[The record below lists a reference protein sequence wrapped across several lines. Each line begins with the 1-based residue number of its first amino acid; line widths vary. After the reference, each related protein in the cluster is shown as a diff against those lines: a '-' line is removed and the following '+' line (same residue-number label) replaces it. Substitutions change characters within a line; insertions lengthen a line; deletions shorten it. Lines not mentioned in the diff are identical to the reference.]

1 MAADATLDVQDEVNV
16 LNVLNVLDV
25 LVVGYGPVGAVLAA
39 MLGRRGLSVGVV
51 DPQKEPFPLPR
62 AVGLDEETLRLL
74 VGLPGLAGLLDRVHA
89 SGRSAILG
97 PNRRVLIELG
107 LGDSELGNPVAAFF
121 HQPSFERDLR
131 AGIATLPGV
140 TVHLGRSVTALHQ
153 DGEPAAAGGSGGSGG
168 SSGSGGSDGSGAPD
182 GPVVAELDDGSR
194 LRARWVVGCDGASS
208 SVRAMLGVDYAGSTF
223 TQPWLVVDVETP
235 TPLAHLPYFSFVCD
249 PRRPAVTMPMPGGH
263 RWEWML
269 LPGEDPARMAQADGV
284 RALLSDWVDPDS
296 VRVVRTA
303 VYTFHARAAAR
314 WRVGRILLAGDAAH
328 SMPPFAGQGLGAGL
342 RDAAA
347 LSWRLAE
354 VVGGLAGEDLLDDYE
369 RERRPHVQAMTS
381 AALRVG
387 RVVQTTNPR
396 LSRLTRSVLVTL
408 DHAPGLRRALRGGAA
423 RPRPRLP
430 RGVAGSRPAAG
441 RILPN
446 PRLRTLGGHIVRL
459 DDLLTD
465 AWTLIGHG
473 IDPTA
478 DMDPAARDWVDR
490 RAATALTV
498 VAPGGLRAVS
508 DVSCPAVEDLDGTLL
523 HALRTRR
530 PLPIALVR
538 PDRYF
543 AGLVAAPLLGS
554 DLLDPAGHLRP

>member
-1 MAADATLDVQDEVNV
+1 MTDGA
-16 LNVLNVLDV
+16 VLDV

-39 MLGRRGLSVGVV
+39 LLGRRGLSVGVV
-51 DPQKEPFPLPR
+51 EPQKEPFPLPR

-74 VGLPGLAGLLDRVHA
+74 VGLPGLAGFLDRVHA

-107 LGDSELGNPVAAFF
+107 LGESELGTPVAAFF

-153 DGEPAAAGGSGGSGG
+153 DGEPADAGDPGDPGGTGG
-168 SSGSGGSDGSGAPD
+168 T
-182 GPVVAELDDGSR
+182 VTAELDDGSR

-208 SVRAMLGVDYAGSTF
+208 PVRGMLGVDYVGSTF

-284 RALLSDWVDPDS
+284 RALLSDWVDPDT

-303 VYTFHARAAAR
+303 VYTFHARTAAR

-354 VVGGLAGEDLLDDYE
+354 VIGGLAGEELLDEYE
-369 RERRPHVQAMTS
+369 RERRPHVEAMTS

-430 RGVAGSRPAAG
+430 RGVAGTRPAAG

-446 PRLRTLGGHIVRL
+446 PRLRTLDGRVIRL
-459 DDLLTD
+459 DDLLID

-473 IDPTA
+473 IDPTTGL
-478 DMDPAARDWVDR
+478 DPAARDWVDR

-538 PDRYF
+538 PDRYL
-543 AGLVAAPLLGS
+543 AGLVAAPLRGT
-554 DLLDPAGHLRP
+554 DLPTPVARALL

>member
-1 MAADATLDVQDEVNV
+1 MTDDV
-16 LNVLNVLDV
+16 VLDV

-51 DPQKEPFPLPR
+51 EPQKEPFPLPR

-74 VGLPGLAGLLDRVHA
+74 VGLPGLAGFLDRVHA

-107 LGDSELGNPVAAFF
+107 LGTSELGTPVAAFF

-153 DGEPAAAGGSGGSGG
+153 DGEPAAA
-168 SSGSGGSDGSGAPD
+168 DGTRGLG
-182 GPVVAELDDGSR
+182 GPVIADLDDGSR
-194 LRARWVVGCDGASS
+194 LRARWVVGCDGTSS
-208 SVRAMLGVDYAGSTF
+208 PVRAMLGVDYAGSTF
-223 TQPWLVVDVETP
+223 TQPWLVVDVEVP
-235 TPLAHLPYFSFVCD
+235 RPLAHLPYFSFVCD
-249 PRRPAVTMPMPGGH
+249 PRLPCRCPAATAGSGCCCPGRTRPGWRRPTASARCWATGWTRTRCGSYAPPST
-263 RWEWML
+263 RST
-269 LPGEDPARMAQADGV
+269 PAR
-284 RALLSDWVDPDS
+284 R
-296 VRVVRTA
+296 
-303 VYTFHARAAAR
+303 
-314 WRVGRILLAGDAAH
+314 RVGGSAGSCSPGDAAH

-342 RDAAA
+342 RDVAA

-354 VVGGLAGEDLLDDYE
+354 VVGGLAGDDLLDDYE
-369 RERRPHVQAMTS
+369 RERRPHVEAMTS

-387 RVVQTTNPR
+387 GVVQTTNPR

-408 DHAPGLRRALRGGAA
+408 DHAPACAARCGAA
-423 RPRPRLP
+423 RPG
-430 RGVAGSRPAAG
+430 RGPGCPAASPALVPPAG
-441 RILPN
+441 QFLPN
-446 PRLRTLGGHIVRL
+446 PRLRTLDGRIIRL

-478 DMDPAARDWVDR
+478 DMDPAARDW
-490 RAATALTV
+490 AATALTV
-498 VAPGGLRAVS
+498 VAPGGLRAVG

-523 HALRTRR
+523 RVLRTHR

-538 PDRYF
+538 PDRYL
-543 AGLVAAPLLGS
+543 AGLVAAPLRAT
-554 DLLDPAGHLRP
+554 DLPDSAGRSRP

>member
-1 MAADATLDVQDEVNV
+1 MTDDT
-16 LNVLNVLDV
+16 VLDV

-39 MLGRRGLSVGVV
+39 LLGRHGLSVGLV

-74 VGLPGLAGLLDRVHA
+74 VGLPGLAGFLDRVHT
-89 SGRSAILG
+89 SGRSAVLG
-97 PNRRVLIELG
+97 PDRRVLIELG
-107 LGDSELGNPVAAFF
+107 LGESELGTPVAAFF

-140 TVHLGRSVTALHQ
+140 TVHLGRSVTGLRQ
-153 DGEPAAAGGSGGSGG
+153 DGGPTGADA
-168 SSGSGGSDGSGAPD
+168 SDTQA
-182 GPVVAELDDGSR
+182 GPVIVELDDGSR

-208 SVRAMLGVDYAGSTF
+208 PVRGMLGVDYTGSTF

-269 LPGEDPARMAQADGV
+269 LPGEDPVRMAETDGV
-284 RALLSDWVDPDS
+284 RALLREWVDPDA

-303 VYTFHARAAAR
+303 VYTFHARMAAR
-314 WRVGRILLAGDAAH
+314 WRVGRVLLAGDAAH

-354 VVGGLAGEDLLDDYE
+354 AVGGLAGEELLDAYE
-369 RERRPHVQAMTS
+369 RERRPHVAAMTS

-396 LSRLTRSVLVTL
+396 LSRLTRAAMVTL
-408 DHAPGLRRALRGGAA
+408 DHAPGVRHALRGGVA

-430 RGVAGSRPAAG
+430 RGVAGTRPAAG
-441 RILPN
+441 WILPN
-446 PRLRTLGGHIVRL
+446 PRLRTLDGRIIRL

-465 AWTLIGHG
+465 GWTLIGRG

-478 DMDPAARDWVDR
+478 GMDPAARDWVDR
-490 RAATALTV
+490 RAAIALTV

-523 HALRTRR
+523 RALRTRR

-538 PDRYF
+538 PDRYL
-543 AGLVAAPLLGS
+543 AGLVAAPLRTT
-554 DLLDPAGHLRP
+554 DLSDPAGRAQL